1 MSPSYHHQPQGHVT
15 NVEVPNNPSPN
26 MPSSNTDEA
35 AIVSEKSHSQ
45 YSALHTSSITST
57 SSSLGT
63 TESPS
68 VLVTTEAI
76 DPVPR
81 IRGEVLLTNKY
92 VYLFHS

>member
-1 MSPSYHHQPQGHVT
+1 MSPSYHHQPQGHMTNTV

-45 YSALHTSSITST
+45 YPALHTSSITST
-57 SSSLGT
+57 SSSLAP

-76 DPVPR
+76 DQVPR
-81 IRGEVLLTNKY
+81 IRGGDILTNPNM
-92 VYLFHS
+92 HS